1 MEYKIIS
8 QYADDGT
15 EIFMYTQNGRNIPL
29 NSMYSPSKEADRFLK
44 KITHIEKNLVIIIGF
59 GNGILLEKM
68 LESDVYE
75 KAAHF
80 IFIEPFKEIT
90 VSEKSNI
97 LLRNNKKVSFYY
109 ANEFTSL
116 VFASYLSTF
125 NSLPVSIHVH
135 PNYSKVD
142 SAILKDCLKRI
153 NEGINTR
160 EILNNTEMKFA
171 VDWIVEPLLNL
182 QFVNR
187 SVNLKNLKDR
197 FRGEKAVLIASG
209 PSLKQNM
216 SLIKKLKTSAYTFAV
231 GSALRALLENEI
243 SPDFVLSIDS
253 SERNYQTHFR
263 DLQYKGTLIFETMS
277 NSKIQ
282 KEHKGNL
289 VVCRALDDHI
299 SSLFFSDLYS
309 FPISAPSVAIFGLQV
324 IAYLGFSEV
333 YLVGQDLAL
342 IDGKYYA
349 EGIREHEGMKSLCV
363 ETWVENNRGEKVG
376 TTQALKIFLESFEK
390 LISTLQNIKIYNLS
404 EFGAKI
410 KGTEF
415 LHPNSVAEYPIRGYI
430 EIDYEKTFNKDFSDL
445 KIQEVI
451 DHFRKLMD
459 ETQKAS
465 QFIKRLNK
473 IGCVSP
479 KDMSRILKMFKKIS
493 KNQLL
498 EKVILSNLTFMFNRI
513 INKFEYFENKERYSN
528 EDLLSLT
535 KELDNFYTLVINYII
550 DIINDQ
556 RIITFLNKE

>member
-1 MEYKIIS
+1 MEYNIIS
-8 QYADDGT
+8 QYSDDGT
-15 EIFMYTQNGRNIPL
+15 EIFIYTQNGKHIPL
-29 NSMYSPSKEADRFLK
+29 NSMYSPAKEADRFLK
-44 KITHIEKNLVIIIGF
+44 KIANVEKHLVIIIGF
-59 GNGILLEKM
+59 GNGILLEKL
-68 LESDVYE
+68 LESDVYK

-90 VSEKSNI
+90 VSEKSYKLI
-97 LLRNNKKVSFYY
+97 KNNKKISFYY
-109 ANEFTSL
+109 ANEFTSI
-116 VFASYLSTF
+116 VFAHYLSRF
-125 NSLPVSIHVH
+125 ISLPVSIHIH
-135 PNYSKVD
+135 PNYTKVE
-142 SAILKDCLKRI
+142 STILKDCLKRI
-153 NEGINTR
+153 NEGIHTR

-182 QFVNR
+182 QFFHR
-187 SVNLKNLKDR
+187 SVNIKNLKDR
-197 FRGEKAVLIASG
+197 FQGEKAVLIASG
-209 PSLKQNM
+209 PSLEQNM
-216 SLIKKLKTSAYTFAV
+216 SLVRKLQTSAYTFAV
-231 GSALRALLENEI
+231 GSALRALLANEI

-253 SERNYQTHFR
+253 SDRNYQAHFR

-289 VVCRALDDHI
+289 VACRALNDNI

-309 FPISAPSVAIFGLQV
+309 FPISAPSVAVFGLQV

-349 EGIREHEGMKSLCV
+349 EGIREHEGMRSLCV
-363 ETWVENNRGEKVG
+363 EAWVENNRGEKVG
-376 TTQALKIFLESFEK
+376 TTQTLKIFLESFEK
-390 LISTLQNIKIYNLS
+390 LISTLPNIKIYNLS

-415 LHPNSVAEYPIRGYI
+415 LHPSSIGEFPLRRHV
-430 EIDYEKTFNKDFSDL
+430 EIDYEKTFNENFSDS
-445 KIQEVI
+445 KIREVI
-451 DHFRKLMD
+451 DQLRSLMK
-459 ETQKAS
+459 EMQKAS
-465 QFIKRLNK
+465 QFIKRLDT
-473 IGCVSP
+473 IGSVSS
-479 KDMSRILKMFKKIS
+479 KDMSRVLKMFKKVR

-498 EKVILSNLTFMFNRI
+498 EKVILSNLTFVFNRI

-535 KELDNFYTLVINYII
+535 KELDNFYTLVINYIH

-556 RIITFLNKE
+556 RIISLFNKE